1 MAKKKSY
8 RKKSY
13 RKKSYRKTCK
23 RGGGF
28 WELLGYPYP
37 ECSSQKEAYENCQ
50 NAQRLKERS
59 TPASSYSSPAP
70 VYSSP
75 LPSPVYTPPMPA
87 PMYSSEPAPVP
98 AYRPALAYP
107 PKQPQESEFGAFGGK
122 KRGGKRYSRKYKR
135 QYKR

>member
-1 MAKKKSY
+1 MAIKKSY

-13 RKKSYRKTCK
+13 RKKFHKKTYK

-50 NAQRLKERS
+50 TAQRLKEKS
-59 TPASSYSSPAP
+59 SSPAPTYSSPAP
-70 VYSSP
+70 AYSSP
-75 LPSPVYTPPMPA
+75 APTYSPPA
-87 PMYSSEPAPVP
+87 PAYSPPVP
-98 AYRPALAYP
+98 AYSPPYRSALAYP
-107 PKQPQESEFGAFGGK
+107 PQQPQESEFGAFGGK